1 MDPSTR
7 LCVQNSWID
16 REERSGR
23 TGSAEG
29 MIRRFCYHCKVVII
43 EGTHID
49 LRSKSVA
56 DRLLH
61 TIRSYDTW
69 RELPLINSSHAY
81 QLILFN
87 FHSIDLL
94 FYLSFDKFNLFTS
107 YAYACH
113 SFTSITYFQR
123 LRKRT
128 TLIYVF

>member
-1 MDPSTR
+1 MCR
-7 LCVQNSWID
+7 ID

-43 EGTHID
+43 EGTHVD

-61 TIRSYDTW
+61 TIN
-69 RELPLINSSHAY
+69 LLSHMIHDESLLLLTLRMHID
-81 QLILFN
+81 QLIIFN

-123 LRKRT
+123 LRK
-128 TLIYVF
+128 LL